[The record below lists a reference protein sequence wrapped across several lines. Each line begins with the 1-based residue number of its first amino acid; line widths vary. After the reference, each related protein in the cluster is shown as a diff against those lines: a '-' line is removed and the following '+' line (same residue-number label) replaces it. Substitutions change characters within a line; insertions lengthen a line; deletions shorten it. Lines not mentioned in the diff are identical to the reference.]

1 MSKYLESR
9 AWVRQL
15 QNEDQTGIK
24 ELVDEYNDVYSQ
36 CGEFTAARFLIDVYT
51 TFQLNL
57 KEAQNG

>member
-15 QNEDQTGIK
+15 QNQDQTGIK
-24 ELVDEYNDVYSQ
+24 ELVDEYNDVYRQ
-36 CGEFTAARFLIDVYT
+36 CGEFTPARFLIDVHT